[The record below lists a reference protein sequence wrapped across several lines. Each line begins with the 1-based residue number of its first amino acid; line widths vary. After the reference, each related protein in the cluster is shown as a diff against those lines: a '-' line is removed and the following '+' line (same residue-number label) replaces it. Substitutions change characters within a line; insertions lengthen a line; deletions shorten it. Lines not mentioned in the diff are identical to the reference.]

1 MTQDTNRVG
10 TIRGR
15 RSTAGVIAVAL
26 MLSAFGLTNCGVV
39 NAAKKVVH
47 NVEGNKATIGTF
59 TNNIQSG
66 EATAFEATY
75 VTTGSSPATIVYAV
89 QPPKGLAFQ
98 ETPSGASTSSGGTNS
113 LDIIVNSSG
122 EYSCLPSSRAPGSN
136 SGWSCEKLP
145 ATNAAARNKVF
156 GFYTSAHWIA
166 FLRGFALTA
175 GLAGDSV
182 SSSTMT
188 VNGFSMQCVDFRAPG
203 VPGTSTIC
211 TTAQGI
217 LGYVKVASNTT
228 TFEIKSYTSSPPAAL
243 FELPPG
249 AKVTTL
255 QTGTT

>member
-1 MTQDTNRVG
+1 MNSNSVRAVMVAD
-10 TIRGR
+10 R
-15 RSTAGVIAVAL
+15 RRTAGVLAVVL
-26 MLSAFGLTNCGVV
+26 MLSGFGLTGCGVI
-39 NAAKKVVH
+39 NAVRKVAH
-47 NVEGNKATIGTF
+47 ALKSSKDTIDAF
-59 TNNIQSG
+59 TNTMKSG
-66 EATAFEATY
+66 EATTFEATY
-75 VTTGSSPATIVYAV
+75 VTTGTSPTTVVYAV
-89 QPPKGLAFQ
+89 EPPKGLAFRNS
-98 ETPSGASTSSGGTNS
+98 PSGSSSSGNAS
-113 LDIIVNSSG
+113 LDIVVNSSG

-228 TFEIKSYTSSPPAAL
+228 TFEIKSYSSSPPAAL